1 MGQSVSRRRESP
13 PIPGSTSDLP
23 PVTDSAGPSSESHQ
37 NPPSNRARHTSEGL
51 GSRRSSVRRSLVNL
65 VKPSNIRSRVN
76 SIASTP
82 GDLRRSWRNSRR
94 LSRAPVEPIPTI
106 DNSTLPSSSTSA
118 IGGPSN
124 VDKGKRPERR
134 AFVDEEDEDEYHEAV
149 EEQPIHPSTSLPA
162 AEVVPPVASSSA
174 PISQHIGE
182 HSEDMPDLI
191 STPLPDPVLDT
202 SEAIPGQAT
211 MEPPPTPRPQTVPL
225 PPRQFPP
232 PGTLVIVQ
240 GVVHTTDISRTPPSH
255 ESSPASTPQET
266 QDDAG
271 RSRTRDRLSALLR
284 PSSTSR
290 PSSAVLNEPPTVT
303 VTPPEATFD
312 ESLSLSATSQTAVTT
327 PSGVTQPLDTSTEP
341 QPSPQLPET
350 APERHPS
357 ISSSSIDVLG
367 TLLRSAHY
375 STEVISSHSLCPF
388 SALQLQQLQPLYLRG
403 HRSLSYRLGLRRRKG
418 IPAPLRH
425 HLSQSHLFQHI
436 LLLLYRLV

>member
-23 PVTDSAGPSSESHQ
+23 AVTDSAGPSSESHQ
-37 NPPSNRARHTSEGL
+37 NYPSNPARHTSEAS
-51 GSRRSSVRRSLVNL
+51 GSRRSSVRRSFLNL

-94 LSRAPVEPIPTI
+94 LSRAPVEPIPTLE
-106 DNSTLPSSSTSA
+106 NSTLPSSSTSA
-118 IGGPSN
+118 VGN

-134 AFVDEEDEDEYHEAV
+134 ASVDEEDEDEYHEAM
-149 EEQPIHPSTSLPA
+149 EEQPIHPSIPLPA

-174 PISQHIGE
+174 PISPHIGE
-182 HSEDMPDLI
+182 HSEDISDPI
-191 STPLPDPVLDT
+191 STPSQDPVLGT

-255 ESSPASTPQET
+255 ESSPASTSQET

-312 ESLSLSATSQTAVTT
+312 DSPSLPATSQTAVTT
-327 PSGVTQPLDTSTEP
+327 PSGVTQPLDITTEP
-341 QPSPQLPET
+341 QPSPQLSEA

-375 STEVISSHSLCPF
+375 STEVISSHSIFPF
-388 SALQLQQLQPLYLRG
+388 SVLQLQQLQPLYLQG
-403 HRSLSYRLGLRRRKG
+403 HQSLSSRLGLHRRKG
-418 IPAPLRH
+418 IPAPRRH
-425 HLSQSHLFQHI
+425 HLSQSHQFPHI